1 MSIDRNNFEN
11 IVNKT
16 ILDLPKKIRALL
28 ENVEIVI
35 EDYPSEYQL
44 KKLNKTSKYC
54 LLGLYEGVPKTKR
67 GAHYAN
73 VLPDKITIFRK
84 NIERI
89 AQNSNEIEKI
99 IRRTVYHELA
109 HHFGFD
115 EKGARKIERN
125 SCKPK
130 TNN

>member
-1 MSIDRNNFEN
+1 MSNIDRDNFEK
-11 IVNKT
+11 IVNKA
-16 ILDLPKKIRALL
+16 ILDLPEKVRNLL

-73 VLPDKITIFRK
+73 VLPDKITIFQK
-84 NIERI
+84 NIERV
-89 AQNSNEIEKI
+89 AKSDKEIKKLVQK
-99 IRRTVYHELA
+99 TVWHEIA
-109 HHFGFD
+109 HHFGFNEQQVREL
-115 EKGARKIERN
+115 EKN
-125 SCKPK
+125 W
-130 TNN
+130 

>member
-1 MSIDRNNFEN
+1 MSNTNYNNFEK
-11 IVNKT
+11 IVNKA
-16 ILDLPKKIRALL
+16 ILDLPEKIRNLL

-35 EDYPSEYQL
+35 EDYPNEYQL
-44 KKLNKTSKYC
+44 KKVNKISKYS

-73 VLPDKITIFRK
+73 VLPDKITIFQK

-89 AQNSNEIEKI
+89 ARNSNEIENI

-115 EKGARKIERN
+115 EKGAREIEKKYK
-125 SCKPK
+125 SK
-130 TNN
+130 TNS

>member
-1 MSIDRNNFEN
+1 MSNIDRDNFEKL
-11 IVNKT
+11 VNKA
-16 ILDLPKKIRALL
+16 ILDLPEKVRNLL

-44 KKLNKTSKYC
+44 KKLNKTSRYC

-73 VLPDKITIFRK
+73 VLPDKITIFQK

-89 AQNSNEIEKI
+89 AKSDKEIKKLVQK
-99 IRRTVYHELA
+99 TVWHEIA
-109 HHFGFD
+109 HHFGFNEQQVREL
-115 EKGARKIERN
+115 EKN
-125 SCKPK
+125 W
-130 TNN
+130 

>member
-1 MSIDRNNFEN
+1 MDRDNFEKL
-11 IVNKT
+11 VNKA
-16 ILDLPKKIRALL
+16 ILDLPEKVRNLL

-44 KKLNKTSKYC
+44 KKLNKTSRYC

-73 VLPDKITIFRK
+73 VLPDKITIFQK

-89 AQNSNEIEKI
+89 AKSDKEIKKLVQK
-99 IRRTVYHELA
+99 TVWHEIA
-109 HHFGFD
+109 HHFGFNEQQVREL
-115 EKGARKIERN
+115 EKN
-125 SCKPK
+125 W
-130 TNN
+130 

>member
-1 MSIDRNNFEN
+1 MSNIDRDNFEK
-11 IVNKT
+11 IVNKA
-16 ILDLPKKIRALL
+16 ILDLPEKVRNLL

-73 VLPDKITIFRK
+73 VLPDKITIFQK

-89 AQNSNEIEKI
+89 AKSDKEIKKLVQK
-99 IRRTVYHELA
+99 TVWHEIA
-109 HHFGFD
+109 HHFGFNEQQVREL
-115 EKGARKIERN
+115 EKN
-125 SCKPK
+125 W
-130 TNN
+130 